1 MGIFCLG
8 QRQKKASYNIYF
20 LNRWHW
26 ILSHVRV
33 RTNRLRTSLT
43 RGPSHACTV
52 QNVWDSLTLEI
63 GAAVAGHR
71 EWGRSRYERQLMA
84 RALDSLERIKQKAET
99 KLVDKV
105 ESISENA
112 SRGNAAGAIAVVN
125 RMPMV
130 FPTPQSTI
138 GSGLRMRRQRR
149 ARRVQNMVYRTG
161 SLTPMCSATGGPEL
175 T

>member
-1 MGIFCLG
+1 
-8 QRQKKASYNIYF
+8 
-20 LNRWHW
+20 
-26 ILSHVRV
+26 
-33 RTNRLRTSLT
+33 
-43 RGPSHACTV
+43 
-52 QNVWDSLTLEI
+52 
-63 GAAVAGHR
+63 
-71 EWGRSRYERQLMA
+71 MA

-112 SRGNAAGAIAVVN
+112 SCGNAAGAIAVVN
-125 RMPMV
+125 RMPMA